1 MNRAVALLLVDD
13 DPLFAAYAQQLVHAL
28 RDTLPA
34 DCHWVDTAEKAIEE
48 LQTSTYDLVLLDYH
62 LPGANGLEFLKRI
75 RELPSEGQ
83 PAVIMLTASG
93 NEAIAVEAMKRGA
106 LDYLTK
112 ADLDVAPLTRALR
125 SALTQKQL
133 ADQVALYNTQM
144 RADLEM
150 ARRLQQSMLPEVY
163 PSFPQNVP
171 EQESALRFFHR
182 YCPAAELAGDFFS
195 VLHLSD
201 TTAAL
206 FICDVMGHG
215 IRSAL
220 ITAMMRALVDGEAA
234 RANDPAAFLAAMN
247 RRLIKLIRPDEEPM
261 FATACHVIV
270 DLAGAKLRHATAG
283 HPRPIHLQRQRGT
296 VEALAH
302 GAGAGPALGL
312 FPDAAYSC
320 GEASLEAGDALLLFT
335 DGVYEVPSAAG
346 GDEFGKRRLLDS
358 VRRHREL
365 APEPLCDA
373 VINDVRQFGGG
384 ADFADDVCL
393 LCMQVERLQAGG
405 I

>member
-1 MNRAVALLLVDD
+1 MNPKVSLLIVDD
-13 DPLFAAYAQQLVHAL
+13 DPVFAAYAQQLVRSL
-28 RDTLPA
+28 RDSLPA
-34 DCHWVDTAEKAIEE
+34 DCNWVDTAEKAIEE
-48 LQTSTYDLVLLDYH
+48 LQTTAYDLVLLDYH

-75 RELPSEGQ
+75 RELPSEVQ

-125 SALTQKQL
+125 CALTQKQL
-133 ADQVALYNTQM
+133 ADQVALYNDQM

-163 PSFPQNVP
+163 PSFSQDAP
-171 EQESALRFFHR
+171 EQASALRFFHR

-195 VLHLSD
+195 VLRLSD
-201 TTAAL
+201 TMAAI

-220 ITAMMRALVDGEAA
+220 ITAMMRALVDGEAP
-234 RANDPAAFLAAMN
+234 RAHDPGAFLAAMN
-247 RRLIKLIRPDEEPM
+247 RRLMTLIRPDEEPM

-270 DLAGAKLRHATAG
+270 DLANATLRYATAG
-283 HPRPIHLQRQRGT
+283 HPRPIHLQNQPGAVQT
-296 VEALAH
+296 LGN

-312 FPDAAYSC
+312 FPDAVYSC
-320 GEASLEAGDALLLFT
+320 GEAAIAAGDVLLLFT
-335 DGVYEVPSAAG
+335 DGVYEVSSPGG
-346 GDEFGKRRLLDS
+346 GDEFGRRRLLES

-365 APEPLCDA
+365 APELLCDA
-373 VINDVRQFGGG
+373 VINEVREFGGG

-393 LCMQVERLQAGG
+393 LCVQVERLQAGG
-405 I
+405 K